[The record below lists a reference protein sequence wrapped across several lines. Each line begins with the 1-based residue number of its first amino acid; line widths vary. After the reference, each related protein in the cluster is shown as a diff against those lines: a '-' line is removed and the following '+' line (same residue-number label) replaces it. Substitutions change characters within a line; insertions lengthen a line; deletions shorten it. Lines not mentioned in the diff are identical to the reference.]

1 MTTIGTDPEFMLE
14 KNDKIFSAINIL
26 KKSKDNRK
34 KIQKCFFYYDN
45 VLAECTVI
53 PADNKESFL
62 INVKN
67 SLELYSNLV
76 KPYNLRTIS
85 AHIFDV
91 DQLNCPEA
99 FEISCVPEIC
109 AYSLDEI
116 TTDPSVFLESNLRT
130 AGGHIHIGDKHL
142 VNNEYNP
149 FYCIKM
155 MDLFLGTISLFLD
168 KDPTALQRKQL
179 YGKAGRFR
187 STKYGVEYRSL
198 GNFWLNSPELAGLI
212 FDVSCFVSNF
222 IREQK
227 HFEYWSIDYEKLKD
241 PNSWKDRNF
250 NSKDC
255 HFCFGYD
262 SNRLIELINLH
273 DNKSDDALK
282 FLKFICDILPKNI
295 VNDLNLLMNKE
306 YDDNIIK
313 NWGINVK

>member
-14 KNDKIFSAINIL
+14 KNNEIFSAINII

-45 VLAECTVI
+45 VLAECTVL
-53 PADNKESFL
+53 PADNKKSF
-62 INVKN
+62 IKN
-67 SLELYSNLV
+67 IKTSLELYSKLV
-76 KPYNLRTIS
+76 NPYILRTKS
-85 AHIFDV
+85 AHIFDIN
-91 DQLNCPEA
+91 QLNHPAA

-109 AYSLDEI
+109 VYSLEEI
-116 TTDPSVFLESNLRT
+116 ITDPSVFLESNLRT

-142 VNNEYNP
+142 VDNEYNAN
-149 FYCIKM
+149 YCIKM

-187 STKYGVEYRSL
+187 QTSYGVEYRSL

-212 FDVSCFVSNF
+212 FDLSCFVSNL
-222 IREQK
+222 IKEQK
-227 HFEYWSIDYEKLKD
+227 HFEYWSIDFQKLKD

-250 NSKDC
+250 NQSSC
-255 HFCFGYD
+255 HICFGYD
-262 SNRLIELINLH
+262 VNKLITLINSH
-273 DNKSDDALK
+273 DGKSNDSLS

-295 VNDLNLLMNKE
+295 VDDLNLLIDKKIN
-306 YDDNIIK
+306 DNIIE
-313 NWGINVK
+313 NWGLNVK